1 MTVYLLRH
9 EKRFPIPTYFT
20 SLTDEGLENSKLLC
34 EEINTIQPDIIL
46 TSPFLRCI
54 QTIYPYAKKYNKKI
68 NIDYSLYEFLEDPLF
83 TKNNYKQVKNDDL
96 LIYMRHSCKLDPKTN
111 RCNRKP
117 RFQGNK
123 SACKISPKKRC
134 MKIK

>member
-1 MTVYLLRH
+1 MNIRVQDTLKQKHTIKLPAKYGVMKIRELIKKTFNYSAKVY
-9 EKRFPIPTYFT
+9 Y
-20 SLTDEGLENSKLLC
+20 DGKLL
-34 EEINTIQPDIIL
+34 
-46 TSPFLRCI
+46 
-54 QTIYPYAKKYNKKI
+54 
-68 NIDYSLYEFLEDPLF
+68 